1 MRQSTEG
8 QIRIS
13 SSRTGGARKFDEWPV
28 RLPGGED
35 ARFLVEYE
43 TGTGGLIFKATS
55 KHPWFT
61 DVIIA
66 SGDPNQLK
74 ADIEALV
81 RDRIERDREGE
92 WAPGT
97 KVSIRT
103 ERRRDRDYPRGS
115 LEFRIDTEEVEY
127 MPGAI
132 VGNRGQTPI
141 RSEFRQETIFQ
152 RGPEDVFTNAIDDY
166 REQGLSGSILDPE
179 TAKYWN
185 DPIRN
190 ESEKP
195 MTRVIAPGDG
205 AEIGVLVD
213 TVERFLRAFGA
224 RMAPGRRAI
233 EGTPEPE
240 ELVELMKESLPGN

>member
-1 MRQSTEG
+1 MRKSTEG

-13 SSRTGGARKFDEWPV
+13 SSRTGSAKKFDEWPV

-35 ARFLVEYE
+35 ARFLVEYQ
-43 TGTGGLIFKATS
+43 TGESGLLFTATS
-55 KHPWFT
+55 QHPWFK
-61 DVIIA
+61 DVVVS
-66 SGDPNQLK
+66 SGNPNRLK
-74 ADIEALV
+74 SDIEALV

-92 WAPGT
+92 WAAGT

-103 ERRRDRDYPRGS
+103 ERRRDTDYPRGS
-115 LEFRIDTEEVEY
+115 LEFRIDLEEIEF
-127 MPGAI
+127 MPGAL

-141 RSEFRQETIFQ
+141 RSEFRQEVIFQ
-152 RGPEDVFTNAIDDY
+152 RGPEDVFTNAFDDS
-166 REQGLSGSILDPE
+166 REQRIGGSIMDPE
-179 TAKYWN
+179 VRKFWA

-190 ESEKP
+190 ECEKP

-205 AEIGVLVD
+205 AEVGVLVD

-233 EGTPEPE
+233 EGTPAPE
-240 ELVELMKESLPGN
+240 ELLELMKDSLPE